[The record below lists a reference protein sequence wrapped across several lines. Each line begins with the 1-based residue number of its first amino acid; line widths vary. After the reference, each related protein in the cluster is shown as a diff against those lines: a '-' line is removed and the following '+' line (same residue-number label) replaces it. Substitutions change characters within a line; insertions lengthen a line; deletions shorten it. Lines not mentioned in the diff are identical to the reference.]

1 MYWTSLPRKSK
12 EKKKERKEKK
22 KKKKKEEEATSRKK
36 EKKKKKKKKKEEAT
50 SRDDKKKKK
59 SNVLD
64 KVHVQ
69 VHIGIFVIYLSN
81 SPHSVF
87 SPFWRELFGEHT
99 WLQLTFFS
107 LPLPTKHFSKSF
119 LSSFY
124 LIFFFFHPP
133 KIHSTKQTFKV
144 NNAPV

>member
-1 MYWTSLPRKSK
+1 MQRTGQACPGNQ
-12 EKKKERKEKK
+12 K
-22 KKKKKEEEATSRKK
+22 KKKKKEKKKRKR
-36 EKKKKKKKKKEEAT
+36 KKKKKRQHPGKKKK
-50 SRDDKKKKK
+50 RKKKRRRRKRQRLERTKK

-69 VHIGIFVIYLSN
+69 VHMGIFVIYLSN

-119 LSSFY
+119 LSSFS
-124 LIFFFFHPP
+124 LIFFFFFILP
-133 KIHSTKQTFKV
+133 KIHSTKQTFNVK
-144 NNAPV
+144 NAPV